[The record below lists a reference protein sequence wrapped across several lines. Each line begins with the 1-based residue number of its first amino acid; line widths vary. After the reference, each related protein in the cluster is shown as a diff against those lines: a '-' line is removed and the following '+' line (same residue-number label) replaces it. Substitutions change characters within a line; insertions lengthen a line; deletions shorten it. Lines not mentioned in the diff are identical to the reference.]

1 MEKDVENYI
10 KDLYYNLDNP
20 ESYSSID
27 KIFKAGKKK
36 FPKLRKKAVKLWF
49 QKQPTAT
56 LHKPVRYKFS
66 RNKTIVLGLGTQI
79 QMDLCDMRN
88 IAKYND
94 NYNYILTGIDCFGR
108 RGFAEKVKNKSAREI
123 VKCLKLIFEKC
134 SFKRL
139 QTDKGSEFLN
149 SSVKQLLKDTNTEL
163 WVSEND
169 DVKAA
174 LVERF
179 NRTLKDRMYKYFT
192 AKNTKRW
199 IDILD
204 KLVDNYNNT
213 VHSSI
218 KKKPIEV
225 KKQDTIAIARIL
237 YPPAKAKSFKFDI
250 DDLVR
255 ISKAKKTFRKG
266 YLASWA
272 TELFKIISR
281 FNRANP
287 VYEIADLNGNKVK
300 GKFYAEELVKT
311 EMPDDFQIEKI
322 IRKKRE
328 RNGRTKYLVKWL
340 GYNSS
345 FNSWVDESQIRH
357 I

>member
-1 MEKDVENYI
+1 MEKDVENYL

-20 ESYSSID
+20 ESYSSVD
-27 KIFKAGKKK
+27 KIFRAGKKE
-36 FPKLRKKAVKLWF
+36 FPKLRKKAVELWF

-66 RNKTIVLGLGTQI
+66 RNKTIVMGLGTQI
-79 QMDLCDMRN
+79 QVDLCDMRN
-88 IAKYND
+88 ISKYND
-94 NYNYILTGIDCFGR
+94 DYNYILTGIDCFGR
-108 RGFAEKVKNKSAREI
+108 RGFAEKVKNKSGKEI
-123 VKCLKLIFEKC
+123 VKRLKLIFEEC

-139 QTDKGSEFLN
+139 QTDKGREFLN
-149 SSVKQLLKDTNTEL
+149 VDVKQLLKDTNTEL
-163 WVSEND
+163 WISEND

-179 NRTLKDRMYKYFT
+179 NRTLKDKMYKYFT
-192 AKNTKRW
+192 ANNTKRW

-218 KKKPIEV
+218 KMKPIDV
-225 KKQDTIAIARIL
+225 KKQDVISLGRIL
-237 YPPAKAKSFKFDI
+237 YPVTKTKSFKYSIGDI
-250 DDLVR
+250 VR
-255 ISKAKKTFRKG
+255 ISKAKKAFRKG
-266 YLASWA
+266 YLASWS

-281 FNRANP
+281 FGRTNP
-287 VYEIADLNGNKVK
+287 VYEIADLNGIKVK
-300 GKFYAEELVKT
+300 GKFYTEELVKT

-328 RNGRTKYLVKWL
+328 RNGKTKYLVKWI
-340 GYNSS
+340 GYDSS
-345 FNSWVDESQIRH
+345 FNSWVDENQIRH
-357 I
+357 L